1 MIASLQ
7 GKIQAIS
14 FKNLIVDVNGV
25 GYKIFLS
32 TSDLSRLPKIGENIF
47 IFIHTNIKE
56 DALDLYGF
64 LQESA
69 LLLFEN
75 LISVSGVGPK
85 LGLAILSGMPV
96 DEFKSCVVN
105 EDPKKLTRISGVGK
119 KGAERIVL
127 ELKDKLSK
135 EQSPLFGF
143 KQNIANN
150 TLEDV
155 RSAIF
160 NLGYK
165 ENQVSQ
171 AIESVKKAANNG
183 APLPELLKKALAAI
197 N

>member
-14 FKNLIVDVNGV
+14 FKNTILDVNGV

-56 DALDLYGF
+56 DTLDLYGF
-64 LQESA
+64 LQESS
-69 LLLFEN
+69 LHLFEN

-85 LGLAILSGMPV
+85 LGLGILSGMPV
-96 DEFKSCVVN
+96 DEFKSCVIN
-105 EDPKKLTRISGVGK
+105 DDPKKLTRISGVGK

-127 ELKDKLSK
+127 ELKDKLAK
-135 EQSPLFGF
+135 EHSPLFGF
-143 KQNIANN
+143 KQSIANN
-150 TLEDV
+150 ILEDV
-155 RSAIF
+155 RSAIA

-165 ENQVSQ
+165 ETQINQ
-171 AIESVKKAANNG
+171 ALKAVKKSANDG
-183 APLPELLKKALAAI
+183 ANLTELLKEALATI
-197 N
+197 S